1 MDINSLLDGT
11 DSAKPQGKIVYVVG
25 ENTGST
31 VARIALLLPSVLVA
45 TDLAGKEI
53 AEQFKDE
60 TGNVNFTA
68 QLDVDL
74 GVSLLSTR
82 EYLKENGYTLAQI
95 NVKCLKDSLL
105 KAQAKQQVEVSSFSP
120 FENSVVKPIAAEMF
134 DPSQDDDLVYI
145 VNEPIT
151 KLSDIRYSIVP
162 ENEVQITE
170 VWVR

>member
-1 MDINSLLDGT
+1 MDINSLLDGGNSEPKE
-11 DSAKPQGKIVYVVG
+11 SAIVYVVSQ
-25 ENTGST
+25 NTGST
-31 VARIALLLPSVLVA
+31 IAKIALFLPSVLVA

-53 AEQFKDE
+53 AEQFMDE

-68 QLDVDL
+68 QPSEL

-82 EYLKENGYTLAQI
+82 EYLKENGYTLSQI
-95 NVKCLKDSLL
+95 KVKCLNEALL

-120 FENSVVKPIAAEMF
+120 FETSVVKSIAAELF

-145 VNEPIT
+145 LNEPIT